1 VTDRVQLVAIGVSL
15 LLLVAVLDLVRRR
28 KLVEEYSIVW
38 ILCALAMLGL
48 SVWRDLL
55 DRGARWL
62 GVYYPPSA
70 LLMLLVATV
79 FVALLWFSVILSKQ
93 RQLIDRLMEETAV
106 LAAELRD
113 VRGLAGRP
121 TAAERL
127 SAPDRT
133 GGASDRSHL
142 GTPPVAAPEASHP
155 PR

>member
-55 DRGARWL
+55 DRGARLL

-93 RQLIDRLMEETAV
+93 RQLIERLMEETAV

-113 VRGLAGRP
+113 VRGLASQS
-121 TAAERL
+121 AAVEPFTE
-127 SAPDRT
+127 PDHT
-133 GGASDRSHL
+133 GGASDLSRH
-142 GTPPVAAPEASHP
+142 GIPPAAGPEASRP